1 MDGFPDRYEILPN
14 PLNRLKKIA
23 SKLGHISG
31 RPQAS
36 VIYLSEHY
44 TPEPTDGEALQP
56 QLPFTPL
63 TQEKARQV
71 AHYVLMAEQAKYENR
86 I

>member
-23 SKLGHISG
+23 SKLGGLTG

-44 TPEPTDGEALQP
+44 TPEPTEPLQP

-63 TQEKARQV
+63 TEEKARQV

-86 I
+86 G

>member
-1 MDGFPDRYEILPN
+1 MDGYPSKYEILPN
-14 PLNRLKKIA
+14 PFKRLKELA

-44 TPEPTDGEALQP
+44 TPEPTDGEALP
-56 QLPFTPL
+56 MPI
-63 TQEKARQV
+63 EKARLA
-71 AHYVLMAEQAKYENR
+71 AHYILMAEQAKYENR
-86 I
+86 G